1 MVGHFI
7 INPIEAVTGYKVT
20 ASIFFNKPQSHTTLR
35 RELRSSTLTKHPA
48 TSKTDSVTFTL
59 ESLTGVEA
67 FANTDKSTGKKYKS
81 NFIIK

>member
-1 MVGHFI
+1 MSDNIVSNVIYSNSKGFFRYNYTH
-7 INPIEAVTGYKVT
+7 T
-20 ASIFFNKPQSHTTLR
+20 ALR

-48 TSKTDSVTFTL
+48 TSKTDSVIFTL

-67 FANTDKSTGKKYKS
+67 FANTDTSTGKKYKS

>member
-1 MVGHFI
+1 MFVVPTFSFYM
-7 INPIEAVTGYKVT
+7 A
-20 ASIFFNKPQSHTTLR
+20 LR

-67 FANTDKSTGKKYKS
+67 LANTDKSTGKKYKS
-81 NFIIK
+81 NFII